1 MATKRFPTIMAR
13 ASFIIEPSEDI
24 QFFHRPLPAEGADLI
39 LHVEDQIAE
48 LLSGEESLDDVL
60 YRFMETDDGVLI
72 AVARKKTLERK
83 PVSLEKCVYRLP
95 SAVVLWLKARDSLK
109 QDERAFLYHTEGD
122 HAWLI
127 YADRLQIYRVY
138 RIRTGQEHDGEL
150 VMAIDKLAEKSAPR
164 SLYCSGELSGAVR
177 TELACRSIECMPLTP
192 AVAQAPDRTMAEAWD
207 FRLPS
212 EQSGQELRVWKLRMM
227 KSILFAGAG
236 IALAWLLLFCGNLFS
251 ERAEERAAQ
260 RWSLLRSSL
269 KEITYLQRETR
280 GLIAEITLCRT
291 LADRRT
297 DRARVLQKI
306 AQSRPPE
313 VMLDR
318 LRIGERKK
326 RFVKGASAVV
336 AEETV
341 LIEGFS
347 ADPKGITAWMDAL
360 LKSGA
365 FTSVNLLSMER
376 KEASYRYQIECG
388 LPVR

>member
-1 MATKRFPTIMAR
+1 MAR
-13 ASFIIEPSEDI
+13 ASFNIEPSEDI
-24 QFFHRPLPAEGADLI
+24 QFFLRPSPAEGVDGI

-60 YRFMETDDGVLI
+60 YRFMETDDGALI
-72 AVARKKTLERK
+72 AVARKKTLEQK
-83 PVSLEKCVYRLP
+83 PLSLDKCTYRLP
-95 SAVVLWLKARDSLK
+95 SAVVFWLASRDSLTGEEK
-109 QDERAFLYHTEGD
+109 AFLHFVEGD
-122 HAWLI
+122 HAWLMV
-127 YADRLQIYRVY
+127 ADSIQIHRVY

-150 VMAIDKLAEKSAPR
+150 VMAIDRLAEKSVPHTLR
-164 SLYCSGELSGAVR
+164 FTGELSEAVR
-177 TELACRSIECMPLTP
+177 GELAGRSITCVPLTL
-192 AVAQAPDRTMAEAWD
+192 AREHALDLAMAEAWD

-212 EQSGQELRVWKLRMM
+212 ERSGQELRAWKLRMM

-236 IALAWLLLFCGNLFS
+236 IGLAWILLFCGNLFF
-251 ERAEERAAQ
+251 ERAQERAAQ
-260 RWSLLRSSL
+260 RWGVLRSSL
-269 KEITYLQRETR
+269 KEIAYLQRDTR
-280 GLIAEITLCRT
+280 GLIGEITLCRT

-297 DRARVLQKI
+297 NRARVLQKL

-313 VMLDR
+313 VMLDF

-326 RFVKGASAVV
+326 LFVKGAPAVV
-336 AEETV
+336 AEETL

-347 ADPKGITAWMDAL
+347 DDPKGITAWMDAL

-376 KEASYRYQIECG
+376 KGASYRYQIECG